1 MNLGAIDLFDLL
13 VVLGLFAAFVL
24 GFIQGV
30 IRRVLGI
37 GSMLFAFLLASN
49 LRDSF
54 GGWLADN
61 WTQFPRAYSLM
72 IGYATLFIVFTA
84 VFSIVIQ
91 GFYKRTHIYAKTP
104 IIDEV
109 GGGIL
114 GVVEAVILLG
124 IVIVILDTFPF
135 QTTPPFSGEL
145 GFVRSLFQAVDG
157 SSTQAVFRGTLLPAF
172 FALVGG
178 LVPHDVASIY
188 RT

>member
-1 MNLGAIDLFDLL
+1 MDLGAIDLFDLL
-13 VVLGLFAAFVL
+13 VLLGLFAAFIL
-24 GFIQGV
+24 GFMQGA

-37 GSMLFAFLLASN
+37 AAMVFALFLASN

-91 GFYKRTHIYAKTP
+91 GFYKRTHIYAQAP
-104 IIDEV
+104 IVDEV
-109 GGGIL
+109 VGGVLGI
-114 GVVEAVILLG
+114 VEAVILLG

-135 QTTPPFSGEL
+135 QSTPPFAGEL
-145 GFVRSLFQAVDG
+145 GLVRSLFQAVDG
-157 SSTQAVFRGTLLPAF
+157 SSTQAVFRGTLLPAV

-178 LVPHDVASIY
+178 LVPSDVASIY